1 MSDLVNLD
9 RVRSLLRS
17 ITARRRFLAY
27 RAQQQAKRMENQG
40 RRSSFS
46 ISPCTYL
53 STEIPSIVVDGLPET
68 PPTSTRDISS
78 AGYDSPSPSG
88 TPWQSTPP
96 PHHRSSSAGLDFSL
110 ALDTS
115 PGAGLQRSSRRISDI
130 SLLSTM
136 DVTLKSCVYFFD
148 VASECRLTFPSALDV
163 TLLQLATGCSQ
174 LCKMPCGAVS
184 PFRSSESSS
193 T

>member
-1 MSDLVNLD
+1 
-9 RVRSLLRS
+9 
-17 ITARRRFLAY
+17 
-27 RAQQQAKRMENQG
+27 MENQ
-40 RRSSFS
+40 
-46 ISPCTYL
+46 
-53 STEIPSIVVDGLPET
+53 EIPSIVVDGLPET

-88 TPWQSTPP
+88 APWQSTPP

-136 DVTLKSCVYFFD
+136 DVTLKSRD
-148 VASECRLTFPSALDV
+148 SSPASDGVF
-163 TLLQLATGCSQ
+163 
-174 LCKMPCGAVS
+174 
-184 PFRSSESSS
+184 S
-193 T
+193 TMQNAMWGDMMQEAEEEQKL